1 MRRWTWLWIASALWL
16 CGSCAQHTETAK
28 TPLTEHQRDSV
39 LAKSQ
44 LPGAFVVGR
53 AMSVS
58 DKVANAPTSQM
69 PPDDS
74 NGSNDS
80 H

>member
-1 MRRWTWLWIASALWL
+1 MRRWTWLWMAGLWL
-16 CGSCAQHTETAK
+16 CASCAPKAEVAK

-69 PPDDS
+69 PPDEES
-74 NGSNDS
+74 KDS